1 MTKMR
6 AYVALAEEE
15 IAERKTQCLK
25 LQDELESSRRL
36 MESLEQQL
44 REAKATVKRQQEL
57 KRVSQFKMDKIKSGG
72 TIQLSI
78 GVIGD
83 SSAEVG
89 KGTEREVCQRKGCC
103 RLERL
108 YLCDGG
114 YEEVQT
120 ECYALRLRHNVVL
133 QNTAGAQGVYSVL
146 LSNCGPCPS
155 PTSSDRYC
163 PTIVADPAQTMCDFW
178 RSWTDMEQTYKK
190 RERRTALKRRTRC
203 KTAVHEA
210 FGANCIPEES
220 TLFQAVCGFFEGSQK
235 GYEDE
240 NKLFVKDYVQR
251 LDNKE
256 SERKTIRA
264 TKFGRK
270 ELLTQMVSFM
280 YSGDVAKQ
288 MEDNFIRR
296 KRFSTVKLARVSDM
310 NSSFNPSALGAIAS
324 CEGGKFKGEVGL
336 LCGETTL
343 RRCMDQVLQLA
354 QQLGFYSLPLQHA
367 GTVWCW
373 GEERGA
379 LTTAI
384 HRYVKRI
391 YVDACCD
398 GVTKDSPWQVPLTG
412 DAARTSQRGTIV
424 TVLGPKL
431 ADRRLVKQEQTG
443 KTMCQSSEMYTP
455 AVAGF
460 LDETQ
465 LMPWFHLMVAEFMK
479 IEEQQFCVVNN
490 KKYTVYL
497 HISVIA
503 DLSFLHKYSER
514 GGGSHSSKCFCI
526 MCGALRN
533 FKHLGY
539 PGGCRDCRARGI
551 VYGEDGIQ
559 ICPHYDACTD
569 EFLAWQQER
578 YSELCKLV
586 PEFPLSSLP
595 AWEDVAQ
602 LREECLK
609 RCVGPLSGWRGKI
622 AKVSGKGKMTG
633 SELSDWIMRATRDD
647 ATLSNSE
654 LTGVMFCPIG
664 IVQASL
670 TTRNV
675 RFARNAPANTLRC
688 KLRNILQLEQEYTR
702 MTLHMKDDRF
712 SASHPSAKSIKVD
725 RLILCLLHLP
735 MRTHE
740 KVLSLLLQH
749 ACHGRMPKKSAP
761 ILDEMV
767 AIIRRLARLKET
779 WTYKYNKASTSVEK
793 VKLHWDQSKRIFKT
807 HNMSDI
813 RTLVQLAIPPGE
825 QANWIQF
832 LEQYINFIDLLTQSR
847 DYTDADISLLQVYQ
861 DETYRLLKAYCG
873 GTDAITNYFHYLGV
887 GHVLWMC
894 RRYGNIY
901 RYRNEGAEAYNKNL
915 SKRCNMFNSSGNRGN
930 VKGRGNVLPFEVLG
944 KWMARYAMW
953 QLDFANDLFID
964 KVGTLGATEIC
975 YDVNTEIWDY
985 KPENEVDVDDDP
997 YSSEDTHNDDDDSD
1011 SELEACISDDDLDVV
1026 FIDHSTYG
1034 YGMRQQPVCIH

>member
-1 MTKMR
+1 MNETDMVGVVDKMQ
-6 AYVALAEEE
+6 AYVVLAEKE
-15 IAERKTQCLK
+15 IAKRKMQCQL
-25 LQDELESSRRL
+25 LEDELDTSRRL
-36 MESLEQQL
+36 LQSVQNKL
-44 REAKATVKRQQEL
+44 RDTEAKVIRQQAV
-57 KRVSQFKMDKIKSGG
+57 KRVSQFKMQKIESGG
-72 TIQLSI
+72 RILLRLETDEAPF
-78 GVIGD
+78 V
-83 SSAEVG
+83 E
-89 KGTEREVCQRKGCC
+89 GTQRIACHRKGCC
-103 RLERL
+103 RFERL
-108 YLCDGG
+108 YLNDGG

-120 ECYALRLRHNVVL
+120 ECHSAGLMKNVFLQETTGPYGLYSVVL
-133 QNTAGAQGVYSVL
+133 SK
-146 LSNCGPCPS
+146 CEPCPS
-155 PTSSDRYC
+155 PKYAETE
-163 PTIVADPAQTMCDFW
+163 VAEIISDPAQTMCDIW
-178 RSWTDMEQTYKK
+178 RSWTDMQQMYIRKERRIAKK
-190 RERRTALKRRTRC
+190 RQTRV
-203 KTAVHEA
+203 KSAVHEA
-210 FGANCIPEES
+210 FGGNTIPEDS
-220 TLFQAVCGFFEGSQK
+220 TLFQAVCGFMEGSQEC
-235 GYEDE
+235 YDD
-240 NKLFVKDYVQR
+240 NKWFVSDYVKR
-251 LDNKE
+251 LDKKE
-256 SERKTIRA
+256 SDTKAIRA

-270 ELLTQMVSFM
+270 ELLTQMVSCM

-288 MEDNFIRR
+288 LEHNVLRR

-324 CEGGKFKGEVGL
+324 CEGGKLKGEVGL
-336 LCGETTL
+336 LCGESTL
-343 RRCMDQVLQLA
+343 RRCMEQVLQLA
-354 QQLGFYSLPLQHA
+354 RQLGFYLLPLQHA

-373 GEERGA
+373 GDESGA

-398 GVTKDSPWQVPLTG
+398 GVTKESPWIVPLTG
-412 DAARTSQRGTIV
+412 DAVRTSQRGTIV

-443 KTMCQSSEMYTP
+443 KTMCQSSDMYTP

-460 LDETQ
+460 MDETE
-465 LMPWFHLMVAEFMK
+465 LMPWFHLLVGEFIK
-479 IEEQQFCVVNN
+479 IEEQQFCVVNE

-503 DLSFLHKYSER
+503 DLSFLHKYTER
-514 GGGSHSSKCFCI
+514 GGGSHSSTCFCI

-539 PGGCRDCRARGI
+539 PGGCWDCRARGL

-559 ICPHYDACTD
+559 LCGHYDVCTE
-569 EFLAWQQER
+569 EFLAWQKDR
-578 YSELCKLV
+578 YAELCKLV

-595 AWEDVAQ
+595 AWEDVGQ

-609 RCVGPLSGWRGKI
+609 RCVGPLASWRCKIGK
-622 AKVSGKGKMTG
+622 KSGKGKMTG

-647 ATLSNSE
+647 ATLSNSA
-654 LTGVMFCPIG
+654 LTGVMFCPIA
-664 IVQASL
+664 IVHASL
-670 TTRNV
+670 TSRKV
-675 RFARNAPANTLRC
+675 RFARNAPAHTLRC
-688 KLRNILQLEQEYTR
+688 QLRHILQLEQEYTR
-702 MTLHMKDDRF
+702 MTLHMKYDRF
-712 SASHPSAKSIKVD
+712 SASHPSAKSIKVE

-749 ACHGRMPKKSAP
+749 ACHSRMPKKSTP

-767 AIIRRLARLKET
+767 SIIRRLARLKDT

-793 VKLHWDQSKRIFKT
+793 VKLHWDQSKRIFKA
-807 HNMSDI
+807 HNMADI
-813 RTLVQLAIPPGE
+813 KKLVELAIPTRD
-825 QANWIQF
+825 QANWIEF
-832 LEQYINFIDLLTQSR
+832 LEQYVKFIDLLTQSR
-847 DYTDADISLLQVYQ
+847 DYTDSDIALLQVYQ

-930 VKGRGNVLPFEVLG
+930 VAGRGNVLPFEVLG
-944 KWMARYAMW
+944 KWMGRYAMW

-964 KVGTLGATEIC
+964 KGGTLGPPEIC
-975 YDVNTEIWDY
+975 YDVNKEIWEY
-985 KPENEVDVDDDP
+985 KMEHAVDVDDDP
-997 YSSEDTHNDDDDSD
+997 YSSDDLDSDEDDSD
-1011 SELEACISDDDLDVV
+1011 SDLDACISEDELDVV
-1026 FIDHSTYG
+1026 
-1034 YGMRQQPVCIH
+1034 VL